1 MNQDSELGAEQRS
14 AAAPADSV
22 YLRATG
28 VRLPSRLLVADA
40 LAAGECDEQS
50 VARTDVESV
59 SVSNGESAAEMA
71 VSAARLALERADSGP
86 ADVDLILH
94 ADVYHQGQD
103 MWPVA
108 SYIQRETVR
117 NRAPALEIKQM
128 SNGGLAGLDLACS
141 YLRADRT
148 RSDALLTAADR
159 FCLPGVDRWRTD
171 PGTPY
176 ADGAAAV
183 VLSRRGG
190 FARVASIAVGS
201 DSELEEMHRG
211 DPDFGPAP
219 FSTRIPIDFGAAK
232 QAFTKRYG
240 MSFSISR
247 TAAGQRKVIKEALAG
262 AGIELADARWV
273 ILPHFGRRRLESIY
287 FKPLG
292 IDPSRTTWDW
302 SRTVGH
308 LGAADQL
315 ASLDHLAAAGR
326 LNPGDHCLLISV
338 GAGYSWAAA
347 VIEVLQRPDRHT
359 NAAHI

>member
-1 MNQDSELGAEQRS
+1 MTDTIY
-14 AAAPADSV
+14 V
-22 YLRATG
+22 RATG
-28 VRLPSRLLVADA
+28 ARLPSRVLVADA
-40 LAAGECDEQS
+40 LAAGECDAQS

-59 SVSNGESAAEMA
+59 SVSAGESAAEMA
-71 VSAARLALERADSGP
+71 VAAARLALQRAESGA

-117 NRAPALEIKQM
+117 NRAPALEIRQM
-128 SNGGLAGLDLACS
+128 SNGGLAGLDLAHS
-141 YLRADRT
+141 YLLADRQRAD
-148 RSDALLTAADR
+148 ALVTAGDR

-190 FARVASIAVGS
+190 FARVASIAVDS

-211 DPDFGPAP
+211 DPQFGPAP

-232 QAFTKRYG
+232 QAFTERYG

-247 TAAGQRKVIKEALAG
+247 TAAGQRKVIKAALAG
-262 AGIELADARWV
+262 AGIELADARWIV
-273 ILPHFGRRRLESIY
+273 LPHFGRRRLDSIY

-292 IDPSRTTWDW
+292 VDPARTTWEW

-308 LGAADQL
+308 LGAADQF
-315 ASLDHLAAAGR
+315 ASLDHLVTSGLLA
-326 LNPGDHCLLISV
+326 PGDHCLLVSV
-338 GAGYSWAAA
+338 GAGYTWAAA
-347 VIEVLQRPDRHT
+347 VIEVLSPLTDT
-359 NAAHI
+359 AEAVSV